1 MHGLL
6 PPWKRF
12 LSFFGDPLA
21 EPRLLKV
28 SDEDAWLSL
37 LRLPRFFCFSEDEEL
52 LLRILDARFSVF
64 EFTEAPLF
72 RRPLNTQELP
82 FLLLPL

>member
-6 PPWKRF
+6 PPCKRF

-37 LRLPRFFCFSEDEEL
+37 LRLPRFFCFTEEEEL
-52 LLRILDARFSVF
+52 LLRMLDPLFNDF

-72 RRPLNTQELP
+72 RLPLNAHELP